1 MAEPLVA
8 LRDISDAVKRAPVVL
23 TSKQSTTLEATL
35 AKLVLHSER
44 VAARSPEGAAEAED
58 CGISLTNLLE
68 ALLQCLARSG
78 LHSRAVILL
87 AAANHVLASMCGSKG
102 VSQKVQA
109 DIMGQIQAL
118 RRRGACTRSPERPVV
133 SLSLVGVL
141 LTQLEAGAACLP
153 ISGERGAAASAGVKM
168 VMGAA
173 KSFAMMKI
181 DDDLLKGTKELLQVG
196 GTMAR
201 RQFARPCYT
210 ELLLIDQTGC
220 ERKRGEAAPG
230 AGGNDGGGQRSFREL
245 FILRERHFGTYGNGR
260 WEAKAAVAWA
270 ITAALVGSEARGG
283 IGSLPV
289 ELVQALCID
298 EQFGLVSM
306 ISAGDAIGA
315 TPDRA
320 ATASSTLFRLGSIMV
335 DTMVHAKGGA
345 VAADQVDE
353 WMETVLELVQGQLRL
368 LGDEVR
374 GGIAVHLSQLGHLL
388 SSHGND
394 EKLDRL
400 CTQIAERIVRASGAA
415 GAGAT
420 ATAEAGLSELLG
432 GAKAVCAAARSVQD
446 GVARASELLDRAL
459 KLLTLLGQLSSN
471 PYAHATRLLER
482 TREFALERLR
492 LALAGVASKAAA
504 EAQSL
509 VGALAKLDPARAA
522 LDDMSSEV
530 TAVLECARSQA
541 DSFRTLLKPI
551 HTAAAMASLL
561 RTGSALQAVLMSL
574 GVSDQLRQ
582 EVARASESACAAFQA
597 LLGNGSSIGRPRAN
611 ESHAVPTVLSLLSEA
626 CDVLCSVS
634 GAAQS
639 SKKALILEACTSFER
654 VGQMVIAVGPEL
666 RKLEQAVIPQLSQAL
681 SQVVSA
687 LSAKLESSAP
697 KPPSELGK
705 FLASAYAHLDS
716 LRAISVEI
724 GTAASASG
732 ACLERDVIAPLESL
746 HATAES
752 PGASSKA
759 SSSGIGDTLLDVGRS
774 LSTFR
779 PWRKSK
785 SKTKGTAQG
794 DSFEEP
800 IDVLVDVEGEKRRV
814 LGILI
819 DVREAIDGAVAKMG
833 HGADG
838 DDLENA
844 EEATAGT
851 LAASFSTLEEVG
863 QRLVAMLGTDYSAL
877 SLPPLPEIG
886 VGLGLLASA
895 LEGVKAELEGLKG
908 VSQSSQRYTN
918 HPTAAL
924 RKQQ

>member
-1 MAEPLVA
+1 M
-8 LRDISDAVKRAPVVL
+8 
-23 TSKQSTTLEATL
+23 
-35 AKLVLHSER
+35 
-44 VAARSPEGAAEAED
+44 
-58 CGISLTNLLE
+58 
-68 ALLQCLARSG
+68 
-78 LHSRAVILL
+78 
-87 AAANHVLASMCGSKG
+87 
-102 VSQKVQA
+102 
-109 DIMGQIQAL
+109 
-118 RRRGACTRSPERPVV
+118 
-133 SLSLVGVL
+133 
-141 LTQLEAGAACLP
+141 
-153 ISGERGAAASAGVKM
+153 
-168 VMGAA
+168 
-173 KSFAMMKI
+173 
-181 DDDLLKGTKELLQVG
+181 
-196 GTMAR
+196 
-201 RQFARPCYT
+201 
-210 ELLLIDQTGC
+210 
-220 ERKRGEAAPG
+220 
-230 AGGNDGGGQRSFREL
+230 
-245 FILRERHFGTYGNGR
+245 
-260 WEAKAAVAWA
+260 
-270 ITAALVGSEARGG
+270 
-283 IGSLPV
+283 
-289 ELVQALCID
+289 
-298 EQFGLVSM
+298 
-306 ISAGDAIGA
+306 
-315 TPDRA
+315 
-320 ATASSTLFRLGSIMV
+320 
-335 DTMVHAKGGA
+335 
-345 VAADQVDE
+345 
-353 WMETVLELVQGQLRL
+353 
-368 LGDEVR
+368 
-374 GGIAVHLSQLGHLL
+374 
-388 SSHGND
+388 
-394 EKLDRL
+394 
-400 CTQIAERIVRASGAA
+400 RASGAA